1 MGGGLMSKPVYRC
14 HYRGRLEDS
23 DAAQLVDLL
32 QQCEQNAQQLI
43 NDGALMT
50 AALYYY
56 GNQLFLYYEAV
67 GEEIRPERFMAPLH
81 PVLSQWPQKEDTC
94 DWALMYNVF
103 WHDAPKDDE
112 DWKRSVPPERR
123 RGRIAWLKHDT
134 MFRYVYHHFAIAE
147 EGILQGDRVDS
158 GCQHTHVIGTATVH
172 ARALSASPDIAC
184 SNDNRNFNACLKA
197 LVYRRNNFINE
208 VKIKDFGFVSILK
221 RFARYFH

>member
-1 MGGGLMSKPVYRC
+1 MSKPVYRC
-14 HYRGRLEDS
+14 HYRGRLEEA
-23 DAAQLVDLL
+23 DAAQLADML

-147 EGILQGDRVDS
+147 EGILQGDRYQS
-158 GCQHTHVIGTATVH
+158 I
-172 ARALSASPDIAC
+172 ALHEDILFSYFEEPRTPGNLRRDTTLQSQTIQAWLDVNPESHFIPLPG
-184 SNDNRNFNACLKA
+184 SNGSNFLLLPQYFA
-197 LVYRRNNFINE
+197 LGE
-208 VKIKDFGFVSILK
+208 
-221 RFARYFH
+221 

>member
-1 MGGGLMSKPVYRC
+1 MSKPVYRC
-14 HYRGRLEDS
+14 HYRGRLEAA
-23 DAAQLVDLL
+23 DAAQLSDLL

-43 NDGALMT
+43 NDGAVMT

-103 WHDAPKDDE
+103 WHDAPKDNE

-147 EGILQGDRVDS
+147 EGILQGDRYQS
-158 GCQHTHVIGTATVH
+158 I
-172 ARALSASPDIAC
+172 ALHEDILFSYFEEPRTPGNLRRDTTLQSQTIQAWLDVNPESHFIPLPG
-184 SNDNRNFNACLKA
+184 SNGSNFL
-197 LVYRRNNFINE
+197 L
-208 VKIKDFGFVSILK
+208 LPH
-221 RFARYFH
+221 YFTLGE

>member
-1 MGGGLMSKPVYRC
+1 MSKPVYRC
-14 HYRGRLEDS
+14 HYRGRLEEA
-23 DAAQLVDLL
+23 DAAQLADML
-32 QQCEQNAQQLI
+32 QQCEQNAQRLI

-147 EGILQGDRVDS
+147 EGILQGDRYQS
-158 GCQHTHVIGTATVH
+158 I
-172 ARALSASPDIAC
+172 ALHEDILFSYFEEPRTPGNLRRDTTLQSQTIQAWLDVNPESHFIPLPG
-184 SNDNRNFNACLKA
+184 SNGSNFL
-197 LVYRRNNFINE
+197 L
-208 VKIKDFGFVSILK
+208 LPH
-221 RFARYFH
+221 YFTLGE

>member
-1 MGGGLMSKPVYRC
+1 MSKPVYRC
-14 HYRGRLEDS
+14 HYRGRLEAA
-23 DAAQLVDLL
+23 DAVQLSDLL

-147 EGILQGDRVDS
+147 EGILQGDRYQS
-158 GCQHTHVIGTATVH
+158 I
-172 ARALSASPDIAC
+172 ALHEDILFSYFEEPRTPGDLRRDTTLQSQTIQAWLDVNPESHFIPLPG
-184 SNDNRNFNACLKA
+184 SNGSNFLLLPQYFA
-197 LVYRRNNFINE
+197 LGE
-208 VKIKDFGFVSILK
+208 
-221 RFARYFH
+221 

>member
-1 MGGGLMSKPVYRC
+1 MSKPVYRC

-67 GEEIRPERFMAPLH
+67 REEIRPECFMAPLH

-147 EGILQGDRVDS
+147 EGILQGDRYQS
-158 GCQHTHVIGTATVH
+158 I
-172 ARALSASPDIAC
+172 ALHEDILFSYFEEPRTPGNLRRDTTLQSQTIQAWLDVNPESHFIPLPG
-184 SNDNRNFNACLKA
+184 SNGSNFLLLPQYFA
-197 LVYRRNNFINE
+197 LGE
-208 VKIKDFGFVSILK
+208 
-221 RFARYFH
+221 

>member
-1 MGGGLMSKPVYRC
+1 MSKPVYRC
-14 HYRGRLEDS
+14 HYRGRLEAA
-23 DAAQLVDLL
+23 DAAQLSDLL
-32 QQCEQNAQQLI
+32 QQCEQNARRLI

-147 EGILQGDRVDS
+147 EGILQGDRYQS
-158 GCQHTHVIGTATVH
+158 I
-172 ARALSASPDIAC
+172 ALHEDILFSYFEEPRTPGNLRRDTTLQSQTIQAWLDVNPESHFIPLPG
-184 SNDNRNFNACLKA
+184 SNGSNFLLLPQYFA
-197 LVYRRNNFINE
+197 LGE
-208 VKIKDFGFVSILK
+208 
-221 RFARYFH
+221 

>member
-1 MGGGLMSKPVYRC
+1 MSKPVYRC
-14 HYRGRLEDS
+14 HYRGRLEEA
-23 DAAQLVDLL
+23 DAAQLSDLL

-147 EGILQGDRVDS
+147 EGILQGDRYQS
-158 GCQHTHVIGTATVH
+158 I
-172 ARALSASPDIAC
+172 ALHEDILFSYFEEPRTPGNLRRDTTLQSQTIQAWLDVNPESHFIPLPG
-184 SNDNRNFNACLKA
+184 SNGSNFL
-197 LVYRRNNFINE
+197 L
-208 VKIKDFGFVSILK
+208 LPH
-221 RFARYFH
+221 YFTLGE

>member
-1 MGGGLMSKPVYRC
+1 MSKPVYRC
-14 HYRGRLEDS
+14 HYRGRLEDV
-23 DAAQLVDLL
+23 DAATLADLL

-147 EGILQGDRVDS
+147 EGILQGDRYQS
-158 GCQHTHVIGTATVH
+158 I
-172 ARALSASPDIAC
+172 ALHEDILFSYFEEPRTPGNLRRDTTLQSQTIQAWLDVNPESHFIPLPG
-184 SNDNRNFNACLKA
+184 SNGSNFLLLPQYFA
-197 LVYRRNNFINE
+197 LGE
-208 VKIKDFGFVSILK
+208 
-221 RFARYFH
+221 